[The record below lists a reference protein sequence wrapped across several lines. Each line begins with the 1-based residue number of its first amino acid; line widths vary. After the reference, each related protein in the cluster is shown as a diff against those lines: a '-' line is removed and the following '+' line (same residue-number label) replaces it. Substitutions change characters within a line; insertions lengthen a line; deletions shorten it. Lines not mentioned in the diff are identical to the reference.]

1 MNINE
6 KHIFKN
12 DRISGIL
19 IGAAVG
25 DALGAGYE
33 FGPALAPQT
42 HIYMGGQGAF
52 APGEWTDD
60 AAQMIAIAQG
70 AEFHDIATPQGQD
83 AIAKN
88 FLTWYFSPAREKDI
102 GIHTANVMRQV
113 TDPDETDL
121 AKKFTQIAKAVED
134 MSPGTSGGN
143 GALMRTAPVA
153 LAKLSNERELVETA
167 ITTAMLTHADER
179 SAQASAVWCLAIKEA
194 IAIERFQS
202 QSDLLTLKENLE
214 QAIKRTMP
222 HDAAFWWE
230 QLEQATGA
238 DPRDFHDGNGYSVQ
252 TLKCAWAAITG
263 TPIPPE
269 NNARHFADALQEAV
283 RAGNDADTVA
293 CVAGSL
299 LAAIWGLSAIPT
311 IWRTQIHGWPDMR
324 DRDLH
329 ALSINVMN
337 KESKAENTEYKWP
350 NVDRMDY
357 SSWSSTDNIAVH
369 PHDSGV
375 ILAGFDAARGSVQT
389 PIQIDAIVSLCR
401 MGREDISHFNLDPGN
416 HVEIRIIDEPG
427 HNAHTQLTLA
437 DAADTVAY
445 FRNQGKTVLLHC
457 VAAHSR
463 TPTVAALYSI
473 RHKGVAP
480 TDALTQVTAVLTNAH
495 PNSEFTQIILHQ
507 KEQS

>member
-1 MNINE
+1 
-6 KHIFKN
+6 
-12 DRISGIL
+12 
-19 IGAAVG
+19 
-25 DALGAGYE
+25 
-33 FGPALAPQT
+33 
-42 HIYMGGQGAF
+42 
-52 APGEWTDD
+52 
-60 AAQMIAIAQG
+60 MIAIAQG

-252 TLKCAWAAITG
+252 TLKCAWAAITRN
-263 TPIPPE
+263 TPSRPRQCTPFRRRTTRSGPSRQRR
-269 NNARHFADALQEAV
+269 RHGGVCCGF
-283 RAGNDADTVA
+283 T
-293 CVAGSL
+293 S
-299 LAAIWGLSAIPT
+299 AAIWGLSAIPT